1 MERRKSMAGDPY
13 SRFLEMLRRSA
24 FSPTSLTR
32 ASYLSVPA
40 VQSFRTDIKQGG
52 IDRRTLRL
60 SALLHRH
67 V

>member
-1 MERRKSMAGDPY
+1 MRRCNV
-13 SRFLEMLRRSA
+13 FN
-24 FSPTSLTR
+24 PTSLTQ

-40 VQSFRTDIKQGG
+40 VRSFRIDIKQGG